1 MAGLAEAVGGPLGSR
16 AGRHRWFTPMRVV
29 LLLTAVCF
37 ALGMVQKAPCFDDT
51 WNDAD
56 QRYAAMCYSDLPYLY
71 TGRGFAELAWPYA
84 EATAERYQ
92 VMEYPVAISYLAYGT
107 AAATHLLLG
116 TDDLAERSQRPVDA
130 LADPERLDAEVRW
143 FVILSALALAAM
155 TLGAAALL
163 VRVNPGRPWDAVAF
177 AVSPA
182 LALTGLVNWDL
193 LAVLLVAG
201 ALWAWARERP
211 LLTGAL
217 IGLGV
222 AAKLYP
228 LFLLGAVLVVCLR
241 RRAWSDLAGASLA
254 ALVAWLALNL
264 PAVWSSR
271 SSWEVFWS
279 FNSERGPDLG
289 SLWLVWDQVTGSAT
303 SADVVNRVSLV
314 LFALWCVGVLVVGL
328 RGPSEPRL
336 AQLAFLVV
344 AGFLLVNKV
353 YSPQYVLWLLPL
365 AVIAR
370 PRWRDLLVWQA
381 GEVLYF
387 ACVWWYLA
395 GTLEA
400 GSGGDSP
407 FYWVAIVLRVA
418 AELWLVA
425 VVVRDVLRPERDPV
439 GRPGQSRVTSS
450 NDVVV

>member
-1 MAGLAEAVGGPLGSR
+1 M
-16 AGRHRWFTPMRVV
+16 
-29 LLLTAVCF
+29 
-37 ALGMVQKAPCFDDT
+37 
-51 WNDAD
+51 
-56 QRYAAMCYSDLPYLY
+56 
-71 TGRGFAELAWPYA
+71 
-84 EATAERYQ
+84 
-92 VMEYPVAISYLAYGT
+92 
-107 AAATHLLLG
+107 
-116 TDDLAERSQRPVDA
+116 
-130 LADPERLDAEVRW
+130 
-143 FVILSALALAAM
+143 
-155 TLGAAALL
+155 
-163 VRVNPGRPWDAVAF
+163 
-177 AVSPA
+177 
-182 LALTGLVNWDL
+182 
-193 LAVLLVAG
+193 LLVAG

-328 RGPSEPRL
+328 RAPSEPRL

-353 YSPQYVLWLLPL
+353 YSPQYVLWLLRWPSSR
-365 AVIAR
+365 AR
-370 PRWRDLLVWQA
+370 A
-381 GEVLYF
+381 G
-387 ACVWWYLA
+387 ATCWCGSA
-395 GTLEA
+395 GRSSTSPA
-400 GSGGDSP
+400 SGGTSRARSRRAAAATARSTGWRSCCGWP
-407 FYWVAIVLRVA
+407 RSCGWSRSWSATSCARSATRWGARV
-418 AELWLVA
+418 
-425 VVVRDVLRPERDPV
+425 
-439 GRPGQSRVTSS
+439 SRG
-450 NDVVV
+450 